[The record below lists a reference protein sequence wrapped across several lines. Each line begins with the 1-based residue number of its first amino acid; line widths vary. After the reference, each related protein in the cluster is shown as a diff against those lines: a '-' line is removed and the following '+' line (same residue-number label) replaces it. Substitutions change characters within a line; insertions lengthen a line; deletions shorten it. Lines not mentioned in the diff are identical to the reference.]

1 MNRCMQLGL
10 VLLSLV
16 LLALTG
22 CQSGRADTTGQKSDG
37 FPAPSQD
44 LVYQAA
50 VRTIIEQGFA
60 PDYDES
66 SERSGVLKS
75 RWKTQLGPFSGS
87 GTRERVTITVSE
99 VPSHQSYYRVETN
112 VIREHNVN
120 IKNPSDPVFA
130 EWENPTRLA
139 EMENL
144 ITRRIEMSFLP
155 GTASPEWRAG
165 QGFDSRSPRLDNLDP
180 PPQKKKDG
188 PLGLGP
194 LDLPPIK

>member
-1 MNRCMQLGL
+1 MQLGTL
-10 VLLSLV
+10 LLSV
-16 LLALTG
+16 ALLALAG
-22 CQSGRADTTGQKSDG
+22 CSSGRADTTGQKSDG

-44 LVYQAA
+44 MVYQAA

-60 PDYDES
+60 PNYDES

-87 GTRERVTITVSE
+87 GTRERVTITVTE
-99 VPSHQSYYRVETN
+99 VAGYQSYYRVETN
-112 VIREHNVN
+112 VIREQNVN

-130 EWENPTRLA
+130 EWENPTRLP
-139 EMENL
+139 ELENL

-155 GTASPEWRAG
+155 STASPEWRAG
-165 QGFDSRSPRLDNLDP
+165 QGFDPRSPRLENLDP
-180 PPQKKKDG
+180 PEKKQEG

-194 LDLPPIK
+194 LDLPPIR